1 MDNDQLDEIKG
12 KINNIGKDVIKILS
26 IIVNSKVK
34 EKREII
40 GLINKILIEIDEIIY
55 KIDKENEVF
64 EIKLIDF
71 DEK

>member
-12 KINNIGKDVIKILS
+12 KINNIGKDAIKILS
-26 IIVNSKVK
+26 IIDNSKVK

-40 GLINKILIEIDEIIY
+40 GLINKILIEIDEINY

>member
-12 KINNIGKDVIKILS
+12 KINNIGKDAIKILS
-26 IIVNSKVK
+26 IIDNSKVK